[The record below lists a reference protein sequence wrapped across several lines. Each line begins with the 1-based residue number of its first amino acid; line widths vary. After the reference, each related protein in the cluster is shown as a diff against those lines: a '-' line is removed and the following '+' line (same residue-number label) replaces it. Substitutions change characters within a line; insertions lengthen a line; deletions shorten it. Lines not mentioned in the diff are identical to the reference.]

1 MLEEKIQVE
10 GKSQVHMYKTNG
22 RHIVKT
28 VLPGAELCIASQT
41 RFSYNGDDQL
51 TCATNLGKAK
61 VNKAHGVPQSPIST

>member
-10 GKSQVHMYKTNG
+10 GKSQVHMYKSNG

-51 TCATNLGKAK
+51 T
-61 VNKAHGVPQSPIST
+61 